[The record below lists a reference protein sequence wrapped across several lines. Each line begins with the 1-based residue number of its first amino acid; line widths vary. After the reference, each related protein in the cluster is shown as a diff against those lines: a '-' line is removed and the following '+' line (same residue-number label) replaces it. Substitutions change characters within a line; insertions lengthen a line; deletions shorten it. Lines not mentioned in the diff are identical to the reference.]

1 MNETRYGFNEH
12 STNACLYLC
21 YDLCSPPTLSTLLVG
36 CNLGHQLIC
45 QICCLAETVVLHW
58 GCSPPWLI
66 EESLIDHQLF
76 PLWLCRSSYSL
87 SRSICSNQ
95 SLFLT
100 SYLVPRPPPQNSES
114 MSISISLSLGQ
125 PDHQAPLKSPTEK
138 KNKEC
143 INPNLST
150 SYLSPTTFPRLEQI
164 SSYNYW
170 QGKNPFPSLEIPILL
185 TRCGLI
191 PESW

>member
-1 MNETRYGFNEH
+1 MNLLFPNLVPVIPASQGVSISQARTHLYLKRELSTVNETRYGFNEH

-100 SYLVPRPPPQNSES
+100 SYLVPRPPPKTQN
-114 MSISISLSLGQ
+114 Q
-125 PDHQAPLKSPTEK
+125 
-138 KNKEC
+138 C
-143 INPNLST
+143 
-150 SYLSPTTFPRLEQI
+150 LSP
-164 SSYNYW
+164 
-170 QGKNPFPSLEIPILL
+170 
-185 TRCGLI
+185 
-191 PESW
+191 